1 MENATKALIIAASV
15 LIVIVLIAIGIRLL
29 GSSQGVTNEVGEI
42 SDAMSVSTYNSQFTD
57 YVGTQTGSQVKSVLS
72 KATATYRNGSSRNVS
87 VTVTGGT
94 GLTIGTYDTANE
106 IATVMSSLKLNST
119 YTVGVTYDTN
129 GYVNSITI
137 R

>member
-15 LIVIVLIAIGIRLL
+15 LIVIVLIAIGIKLL
-29 GSSQGVTNEVGEI
+29 SSSQGITNEVGEV
-42 SDAMSVSTYNSQFTD
+42 SDAMSLSTYNSQFTD

-72 KATATYRNGSSRNVS
+72 KVTATYRNGSSRNVS

-94 GLTIGTYDTANE
+94 GLTSGTYDTANE

-119 YTVGVTYDTN
+119 YTIGVTYDTN

>member
-29 GSSQGVTNEVGEI
+29 GSSQGVTNEVGEV

-72 KATATYRNGSSRNVS
+72 KATATYRNGSSRRVS

-94 GLTIGTYDTANE
+94 GLTRGTYDTANE

-119 YTVGVTYDTN
+119 YTVGVTYDSN

>member
-29 GSSQGVTNEVGEI
+29 GSSQGVTNEVGEV
-42 SDAMSVSTYNSQFTD
+42 SDAMSISTYNSQFTD

-72 KATATYRNGSSRNVS
+72 KATATYRNGGSRRVS

-94 GLTIGTYDTANE
+94 GLTRGTYDTANE